1 MKPDVTAVMRE
12 LIREVRQTLPFD
24 LTEEQMCA
32 GPCDG
37 CSMKLLGYLESE
49 LEHWER
55 RLDDG
60 EQPGLAELSKLIRTS
75 RKVRDAIARNGLIEL
90 EGRIG

>member
-1 MKPDVTAVMRE
+1 MKPDVSTAMRN

-24 LTEEQMCA
+24 LTEEQMCT

-49 LEHWER
+49 LEHWEQ
-55 RLDDG
+55 RLAED
-60 EQPGLAELSKLIRTS
+60 EKPGLAELSKLAKS
-75 RKVRDAIARNGLIEL
+75 CRKVHAIVRKNGLL
-90 EGRIG
+90 DS